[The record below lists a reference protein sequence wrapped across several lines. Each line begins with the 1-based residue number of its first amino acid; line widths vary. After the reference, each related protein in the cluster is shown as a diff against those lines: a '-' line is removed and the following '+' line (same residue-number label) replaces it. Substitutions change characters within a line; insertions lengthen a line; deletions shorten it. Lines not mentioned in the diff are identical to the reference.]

1 VSSRPEGRG
10 SDSVLYRLSG
20 DPGASVG
27 EQILHHG
34 ARIGLL
40 VALAVMVTASF
51 PPAEVSSVGPVADE
65 AVASEDVIAQIPFEV
80 PKSAAELEEDRQE
93 AAALVPPTFTE
104 RPAVGDTVAAR
115 LGRFFD
121 RLATAAEEG
130 DTARVARIL
139 EENRISA
146 NLAQMEFVLD
156 ETRRNALRTAAQ
168 TAAREIIP
176 LGMADPAE
184 LADVTTDVIYVQT
197 TEDTE
202 ETRPVSEVLTSR
214 QFYAQAALYLPPDF
228 PPDAQ
233 ELLRVIL
240 ISHLDYSLVPN
251 IVATEDE
258 REAARGSVSLTK
270 AEILEGEAIVREA
283 DPISPET
290 VEILNAYD
298 AALRDA
304 GLVEVQGPMVG
315 SLVGSWLVTFLL
327 LSIFGLL
334 VFFSRPRIYANYRW
348 LLLLVLLSAAYFGA
362 ALGIHRA
369 GLPHEWLPIAF
380 VALPVAVLWDMRTS
394 LLLVLV
400 LAAITGTL
408 PPFTREYGTVLVVMA
423 TGAAA
428 AMSVRAVRR
437 RAETWVSIALIV
449 AAGTAISLG
458 YGMAMSMPLTT
469 VAAGIPPLTGNAMIS
484 ALLAVGFLW
493 VFELFTGITTDQTLL
508 EWADPTRP
516 LLRRLSMEAPGTY
529 AHTINVANLAE
540 AAATE
545 IGANG
550 LLCRVGV
557 LYHDV
562 GKMLKPHYFVENQ
575 PDHRNPHDKLKPE
588 TSATIVRE
596 HVTEGVRLAEE
607 AGVPDVVI
615 QFILEH
621 HGTQRIGFFYEK
633 AREESDEPVD
643 AARFSYPG
651 PKPQSKETAIL
662 MLADSCESAARAMRD
677 PTPERVRDLIDMVV
691 AGKIEDGQL
700 DETPLTLG
708 EIARVKEQF
717 VKILGGVVHRR
728 IDYPETKHITEAEDD
743 EGEEPEEGTEDEGV
757 EEDAAVGG
765 EAGAAADGG
774 RRREAEEDGARGEQ
788 GRTRPSASEEEVA
801 SAPDRSESERA
812 LAPGH
817 SFADSRPEVTPEV
830 LDHGDP
836 EGPER
841 GGSDG

>member
-1 VSSRPEGRG
+1 VSRRAEERA

-20 DPGASVG
+20 DPGATLG
-27 EQILHHG
+27 ERVRHHG

-40 VALAVMVTASF
+40 IALSVLVTALF
-51 PPAEVSSVGPVADE
+51 PPAESMNVSPLSAGT
-65 AVASEDVIAQIPFEV
+65 VASEDITARIGFDV
-80 PKSAAELEEDRQE
+80 PKTAEELEEDRRE
-93 AAALVPPTFTE
+93 AAELVPPTFNE
-104 RPAVGDTVAAR
+104 RPAVGDSVSAR

-121 RLATAAEEG
+121 RVDSAAAEG
-130 DTARVARIL
+130 DTAAVARIL
-139 EENRISA
+139 RENRIA
-146 NLAQMEFVLD
+146 AGRTQMELVLD
-156 ETRRNALRTAAQ
+156 ENRREALRSAAQ

-176 LGMADPAE
+176 RGLADAAE
-184 LADVTTDVIYVQT
+184 LTDVATDVIYVRT
-197 TEDTE
+197 DEETE
-202 ETRPVSEVLTSR
+202 ESRPVSEVLTSR
-214 QFYAQAALYLPPDF
+214 QFYAQAALYLPPGY
-228 PPDAQ
+228 PPDAR
-233 ELLRVIL
+233 ELLRLIL

-251 IVATEDE
+251 IVATEAN
-258 REAARGSVSLTK
+258 REAARASVSLTRDQ
-270 AEILEGEAIVREA
+270 ALEGETIVRA
-283 DPISPET
+283 GDPIGPET
-290 VEILNAYD
+290 VQRVDAYYD
-298 AALRDA
+298 ALRDR
-304 GLVEVQGPMVG
+304 GLLESERPLLGALMG
-315 SLVGSWLVTFLL
+315 SGLVTFLL

-334 VFFSRPRIYANYRW
+334 LFFSRPRVYANYRW
-348 LLLLVLLSAAYFGA
+348 LLLLAVLTAAYFGA
-362 ALGIHRA
+362 ARGIHQVGMA
-369 GLPHEWLPIAF
+369 HEWLPIAF
-380 VALPVAVLWDMRTS
+380 VGLPVAVLWDMRTS

-400 LAAITGTL
+400 LAVITGTL
-408 PPFTREYGTVLVVMA
+408 EPFAAEYGTILVVMA
-423 TGAAA
+423 SGAAA

-449 AAGTAISLG
+449 AAGAAISLA
-458 YGMAMSMPLTT
+458 YGMATSEPLMD
-469 VAAGIPPLTGNAMIS
+469 VARGIPPLTGNAMIS

-562 GKMLKPHYFVENQ
+562 GKMLKAHYFVENQ
-575 PDHRNPHDKLKPE
+575 PDNRNPHDKLKPE

-607 AGVPDVVI
+607 AGVPEVVI

-633 AREESDEPVD
+633 AREESEEPLDESRV
-643 AARFSYPG
+643 SYPG
-651 PKPQSKETAIL
+651 PKPQSKETAIV

-691 AGKIEDGQL
+691 SGKLADGQL

-708 EIARVKEQF
+708 EIARMKEQF

-728 IDYPETKHITEAEDD
+728 IDYPETKHITEAED
-743 EGEEPEEGTEDEGV
+743 EAEEAAEGV
-757 EEDAAVGG
+757 EGAEREVAQAEVAGEPGAVADAGG
-765 EAGAAADGG
+765 GAPVD
-774 RRREAEEDGARGEQ
+774 EEDVETAL
-788 GRTRPSASEEEVA
+788 
-801 SAPDRSESERA
+801 DESKHS

-817 SFADSRPEVTPEV
+817 SFADSAPGVGSET
-830 LDHGDP
+830 LDAADEDGDSDAVGAD
-836 EGPER
+836 ETR
-841 GGSDG
+841 SSDGA